1 MSLLESLSE
10 QAVTA
15 PPSSKREAHQRDQS
29 SLSSQRKRERESS
42 HAKRGGE
49 LWEEKE
55 GCENECDCVY
65 EKSKRQRAKIF
76 KARNFFLLICN
87 FFSFFILIYHNSF
100 SIVLFMS
107 VRLGLFCSSDVG

>member
-55 GCENECDCVY
+55 GCENECECVY
-65 EKSKRQRAKIF
+65 EKTFQSANVLKFPRPA
-76 KARNFFLLICN
+76 NFFLIRA
-87 FFSFFILIYHNSF
+87 FFSFFT
-100 SIVLFMS
+100 
-107 VRLGLFCSSDVG
+107 RLP